1 MKNIFF
7 LGLKGKVYKASEI
20 ESASS
25 DCSDTCISSHD
36 DSSELETLKSVNEDL
51 STQLRGLKVENESL
65 KETEG
70 HFAVLR
76 EKMYSLHR
84 NTNKKIGRRDKQ
96 ISEQSDRINKH
107 RLDLDKLNKKFS
119 QMESQVKQLRKD
131 KDKLRHRVD
140 YWRTKSHYLK
150 SSSEESD
157 IQEIVEKQRKISTL
171 KDDLQILE
179 QNNVE
184 LKNQLEEMTSSTDR
198 EIETVHKGRF
208 NDDIRSCCY
217 ELLSL
222 NVGIRNVDPVIRA
235 VLSLIAHRSVD
246 RLPSHSSLCRMITE
260 GLSVAEMQ
268 LGETLTEEGRDNF
281 TLQTDGTTKYG
292 QHYATFDVATF
303 DVATVD
309 GTYTLGLRHV
319 FSGSAQNTLDTLKEI
334 LEDLDIVQEKL
345 GRVKVSNIIVSKLK
359 NTMSDRHAAEKLFN
373 DLLSEYRAEILPH
386 VVTGW
391 SEASNTEKE
400 LLTRMNN
407 FFCGLHFIVG
417 LAECAEATLKLWE
430 ESHELEAGGIS
441 SGTQRLVRT
450 ACKGFHSRGCQKA
463 GCSSQFRI
471 YLRNKGDTAGSILW

>member
-1 MKNIFF
+1 
-7 LGLKGKVYKASEI
+7 
-20 ESASS
+20 
-25 DCSDTCISSHD
+25 
-36 DSSELETLKSVNEDL
+36 
-51 STQLRGLKVENESL
+51 
-65 KETEG
+65 
-70 HFAVLR
+70 
-76 EKMYSLHR
+76 
-84 NTNKKIGRRDKQ
+84 
-96 ISEQSDRINKH
+96 
-107 RLDLDKLNKKFS
+107 
-119 QMESQVKQLRKD
+119 MESQVKQLRKD

-235 VLSLIAHRSVD
+235 VLSLIAHRSVN

-292 QHYATFDVATF
+292 QHYATFDVAT
-303 DVATVD
+303 VD

-334 LEDLDIVQEKL
+334 LGGSRK
-345 GRVKVSNIIVSKLK
+345 
-359 NTMSDRHAAEKLFN
+359 
-373 DLLSEYRAEILPH
+373 
-386 VVTGW
+386 
-391 SEASNTEKE
+391 
-400 LLTRMNN
+400 TR
-407 FFCGLHFIVG
+407 
-417 LAECAEATLKLWE
+417 
-430 ESHELEAGGIS
+430 
-441 SGTQRLVRT
+441 
-450 ACKGFHSRGCQKA
+450 
-463 GCSSQFRI
+463 
-471 YLRNKGDTAGSILW
+471 